1 MKTKSNNIFV
11 HKYLSIYLF
20 FFQNVIS
27 KIKIN
32 YD

>member
-11 HKYLSIYLF
+11 YKFLSIYLF